1 MLLNSCPLEHTSSVS
16 WEKRKNVWS
25 SICMVSKG
33 KGLSFQSSCRGLWG
47 RPRTEVICSFKLGEH
62 KRRLFGICQSFDLRG
77 MLLFCFNYSSVSLEN
92 ETIHFA
98 SGNTAWHQYPLQKCS
113 CTICLTKGHHLNFIT
128 VVEYKLMPI
137 LHSSWF
143 HSNTD
148 YLGTQPLIKKQS
160 PSPSWSQMCHV
171 TKFLPTEFEQKWRMQ
186 LSRHL
191 CKGKLLGLVVVLFPF
206 L

>member
-1 MLLNSCPLEHTSSVS
+1 
-16 WEKRKNVWS
+16 
-25 SICMVSKG
+25 
-33 KGLSFQSSCRGLWG
+33 
-47 RPRTEVICSFKLGEH
+47 
-62 KRRLFGICQSFDLRG
+62 

-98 SGNTAWHQYPLQKCS
+98 SGNTAWHQFPLQKCS

-128 VVEYKLMPI
+128 VAEYKLMPI
-137 LHSSWF
+137 LHSSRF

-160 PSPSWSQMCHV
+160 PSPSWRQMCHV

-191 CKGKLLGLVVVLFPF
+191 RKGKLLGLVVVLFPF
-206 L
+206 LWATNDDDWTTWKLGVRYGGGTTSLGVWLISCTRAANYVWEIILYESL